1 MSAPPITPAERR
13 RRRSTSLLLPKAG
26 GSAFTRE
33 PNRQHPRV
41 ALYVRLS
48 LTQDA
53 SVSIARQRATLEA
66 YVAELGGVYD
76 ASTDY
81 FEDDDIS
88 AKGTVYRPAAERLL
102 QAVAAGDYDGV
113 MVWEFARFMRT
124 VRETH
129 IACGLMR
136 EHAVELYSFEER
148 HLTLYGPGRIALEF
162 AADQAEKELQKISAR
177 VAAARAFLSQYG
189 PAPAHAPFGMVKVAV
204 PSPIEGRTAPLNRLA
219 PDEEPRAYLGGH
231 SPAGLMR
238 EAARQVAAGGSV
250 RSVALAWN
258 MAGYTTASG
267 AEWTASHTSQ
277 LLRNPLL
284 AGFSVHRGQVV
295 TDADGHPRLFHDP
308 VLDAATW
315 ADLSSIV
322 AGRVVRPRSTVD
334 SPLRG
339 LLRCGRCGA
348 GMSRSGRGT
357 SRVYRCWRAQHGGCA
372 GNTITATKTE
382 ALIVEPALALL
393 GDPERLAELHA
404 GADPRAIA
412 EREQREEAAHRLR
425 SALDRIERSR
435 AMGEYDDADGER
447 RYTRVKESLVGELEA
462 LMAAAR
468 RTRPRRQ
475 HPALV
480 PADGVS
486 VAQAFEDASPA
497 LRLTVLSEV
506 IEHIV
511 IRPAPERSTGTG
523 RPTYRPERVAITW
536 QQGDL

>member
-1 MSAPPITPAERR
+1 MSAPQITPAERR

-66 YVAELGGVYD
+66 YVAELGGIYD
-76 ASTDY
+76 ATTDY

-102 QAVAAGDYDGV
+102 QAVGAGDYDGV

-136 EHAVELYSFEER
+136 EQAVELYSYEER

-189 PAPAHAPFGMVKVAV
+189 PAPAHAPFGMLKVTV

-219 PDEEPRAYLGGH
+219 PDEAPRAHLGGN
-231 SPAGLMR
+231 SLAGMMR
-238 EAARQVAAGGSV
+238 EAARQVVAGCSV
-250 RSVALAWN
+250 RSVATAWN
-258 MAGYTTASG
+258 RAGYTTASG
-267 AEWTASHTSQ
+267 AEWTAPHLSQ
-277 LLRNPLL
+277 LLRSPLL
-284 AGFSVHRGQVV
+284 AGYSIHRRQVV
-295 TDADGHPRLFHDP
+295 TDADGHPRLFHEP
-308 VLDAATW
+308 VFDAATW
-315 ADLSSIV
+315 ADLSAVV
-322 AGRVVRPRSTVD
+322 AGRVVRPRSAVE

-348 GMSRSGRGT
+348 AMSKSSTGPTG
-357 SRVYRCWRAQHGGCA
+357 VYRCWRANHGCCE
-372 GNTITATKTE
+372 GNTITAVKTE
-382 ALIVEPALALL
+382 AYIIEQALALL
-393 GDPERLAELHA
+393 GDPERMAEMHA
-404 GADPRAIA
+404 GPDPKAAA

-447 RYTRVKESLVGELEA
+447 RYALLKGDLVRELEA
-462 LMAAAR
+462 LLASAR
-468 RTRPRRQ
+468 RSRPRPQ

-480 PADGVS
+480 PADGTS
-486 VAQAFEDASPA
+486 VAEAFENASPA
-497 LRLTVLSEV
+497 LRLTILSEV
-506 IEHIV
+506 IEHVV
-511 IRPAPERSTGTG
+511 IRPAPERSG
-523 RPTYRPERVAITW
+523 RPVYRPERVAITW